1 MVCKRDTLLAD
12 HYFAKLCEKGKMVGK
27 KRFLDIG
34 SCAPPKCKDDKG
46 KKPKTKPTTLLGER
60 PTPDAAVETTNKAT
74 LDDNGVSVGRNF
86 DMGGTTTPTR
96 PIVSPKA
103 IVSVRNTTAT
113 EQWVGL
119 QEAGLNEQGRQHQIK
134 KFVKETLFPHIK
146 FFVNE
151 EELIWNPTVNSPC
164 QFVVTGLNVSND
176 PEECR
181 HWWHKH
187 HSLILKEVNRKRSDV
202 VAGIKKIFL
211 GK

>member
-1 MVCKRDTLLAD
+1 MVGQQDTLLAD
-12 HYFAKLCEKGKMVGK
+12 YCFSKLCEKGNMGGK
-27 KRFLDIG
+27 KRLLDNEA
-34 SCAPPKCKDDKG
+34 SAPPKRKNDKG
-46 KKPKTKPTTLLGER
+46 KKSKTKTTTLIVAQ
-60 PTPDAAVETTNKAT
+60 PSPDAAVATTTKAT
-74 LDDNGVSVGRNF
+74 LDDNGVSVGRDF
-86 DMGGTTTPTR
+86 DIGGTTTPTR
-96 PIVSPKA
+96 SIVSSKA
-103 IVSVRNTTAT
+103 TASSRTSTAT

-119 QEAGLNEQGRQHQIK
+119 QEAGLNDQGRQHQIK

-146 FFVNE
+146 FFVND

-187 HSLILKEVNRKRSDV
+187 HCLILKEVNRKRSDV